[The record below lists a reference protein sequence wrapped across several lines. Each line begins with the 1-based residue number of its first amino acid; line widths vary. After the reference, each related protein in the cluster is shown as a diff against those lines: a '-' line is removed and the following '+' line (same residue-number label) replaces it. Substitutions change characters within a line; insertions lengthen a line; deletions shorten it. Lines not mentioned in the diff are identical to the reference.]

1 MNVVIL
7 KLNNLGDSV
16 VFVPAVQALRRSCPD
31 WQITLVTTPNESG
44 LFGGPLGPQE
54 TWACPK
60 SVFERSYR
68 RPWVLA
74 QWIWA
79 VRRKGAEACLVSFD
93 QGNAAHAVAKFS
105 GARVRIGGNLDH
117 VRLGRTLTEEVPPP
131 EDGRPVTWNWRMARA
146 LARSF
151 GRDAG
156 WPAEPPPPDLGHLL
170 PRGPRKRGSRRRVV
184 VHPGAGGLLNQWGTR
199 HFASVAQSL
208 SAGNEVI
215 WITRGAEGPAPE
227 GTVGA
232 PVGSLVELAE
242 WLASADLFLGNNS
255 GPMHLANALGCAGV
269 AVTGPSALG
278 WDPYWH
284 RERWTVLRHPD
295 LYCAPCERVDRKLK
309 TCANIPSPMA
319 CLEYW
324 TAEKVLGACRAL
336 LERPGGG
343 QS

>member
-7 KLNNLGDSV
+7 KLNKLGDGV

-151 GRDAG
+151 ERDAG

-199 HFASVAQSL
+199 HFASVAQS
-208 SAGNEVI
+208 
-215 WITRGAEGPAPE
+215 
-227 GTVGA
+227 
-232 PVGSLVELAE
+232 
-242 WLASADLFLGNNS
+242 NS
-255 GPMHLANALGCAGV
+255 VPRHLANALGCAGV

-309 TCANIPSPMA
+309 ACANIPSPMA